1 LPQNKQTNLGIDGFP
16 RPIELEKQ
24 INANIH
30 TLFTSPTG
38 NAVLTYLKSITTQ
51 SIHGSAVTN
60 DVLRHVEGQRYIVG
74 LIENRMIKH
83 ERNKNG

>member
-1 LPQNKQTNLGIDGFP
+1 MPQSKTTNLGIDGFARTP
-16 RPIELEKQ
+16 ELEKQ
-24 INANIH
+24 INANMH
-30 TLFTSPTG
+30 SLFSSPTG

-74 LIENRMIKH
+74 LIENRIIKH
-83 ERNKNG
+83 ERSKNG